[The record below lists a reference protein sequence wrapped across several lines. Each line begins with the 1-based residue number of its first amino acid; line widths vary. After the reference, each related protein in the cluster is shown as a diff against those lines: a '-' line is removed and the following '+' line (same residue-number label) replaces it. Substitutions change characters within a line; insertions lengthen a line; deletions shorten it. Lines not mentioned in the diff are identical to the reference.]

1 MTDGVQ
7 PTPLWPAG
15 YRAAVCLTF
24 DVDGH
29 YGEAN
34 HRQPDETYWLSQTAY
49 DPVGVGRIL
58 DLLADAGV
66 PATFCW
72 VGRAAEDRPDLV
84 ERAVAEGHEIA
95 LHSWDHRY
103 YNQMT
108 DDEQRADMVRTFET
122 LSRIARTAAT
132 GHKSAGWRFNEQTH
146 RLAQELGL
154 DWVMDIPTGDLP
166 ELMQP
171 DPQRPPLVQLPPS
184 WLYDDY
190 SFFVDRVLTPR
201 HAFEF
206 WRDDF
211 DVIRTEGKLMCLTM
225 HPFVSGRPGP
235 SRALARFV
243 DHAIDAGD
251 VWIARAD
258 HLARWWLERHD
269 DVTAAGATDPSG
281 AATR

>member
-1 MTDGVQ
+1 MTDGADQ
-7 PTPLWPAG
+7 APIWPAG
-15 YRAAVCLTF
+15 YRAALCLSF

-34 HRQPDETYWLSQTAY
+34 YRKPDETYWISQTAY
-49 DPVGVGRIL
+49 DPVGVVRLL
-58 DLLADAGV
+58 DLLADTGV

-72 VGRAAEDRPDLV
+72 VGRAAEDHPPLV
-84 ERAVAEGHEIA
+84 ERAVAEGHEVA

-103 YNQMT
+103 YHTMT
-108 DDEQRADMVRTFET
+108 DEEQRSDMLRTFET
-122 LSRIARTAAT
+122 LSRISKTTPT
-132 GHKSAGWRFNEQTH
+132 GHKTAGWRFNEFTH

-171 DPQRPPLVQLPPS
+171 DPFRPPLVQLPPS

-190 SFFVDRVLTPR
+190 NFFVDRVLTPQST
-201 HAFEF
+201 FEF
-206 WRDDF
+206 WRDDLE
-211 DVIRTEGKLMCLTM
+211 VIRTEGKLMCLTL

-235 SRALARFV
+235 SRAIARLI

-258 HLARWWLERHD
+258 HLARWWLERH
-269 DVTAAGATDPSG
+269 AEQEEQPSCDE
-281 AATR
+281 TFD

>member
-1 MTDGVQ
+1 MTDGVERS
-7 PTPLWPAG
+7 PIWPAG
-15 YRAAVCLTF
+15 HRAALCLSF

-34 HRQPDETYWLSQTAY
+34 YRKPDETYWLSKTAY
-49 DPVGVGRIL
+49 DPVGVSRLL
-58 DLLADAGV
+58 DLLADTGV

-72 VGRAAEDRPDLV
+72 VGRAAEDHPYLV

-103 YNQMT
+103 YHQMT
-108 DDEQRADMVRTFET
+108 DEEQRSDMLRTFET
-122 LSRIARTAAT
+122 LSRISKTTPT
-132 GHKSAGWRFNEQTH
+132 GHKTAGWRFNEFTH

-171 DPQRPPLVQLPPS
+171 DPLRTPLVQLPPS
-184 WLYDDY
+184 WLHDDY
-190 SFFVDRVLTPR
+190 NFFVDRVLTPQST
-201 HAFEF
+201 FEF
-206 WRDDF
+206 WRDDL
-211 DVIRTEGKLMCLTM
+211 DVLRTEGKLLCLTM

-235 SRALARFV
+235 SRAVARLI

-258 HLARWWLERHD
+258 HIARWWLERHTD
-269 DVTAAGATDPSG
+269 DGDLSADDTTFD
-281 AATR
+281 